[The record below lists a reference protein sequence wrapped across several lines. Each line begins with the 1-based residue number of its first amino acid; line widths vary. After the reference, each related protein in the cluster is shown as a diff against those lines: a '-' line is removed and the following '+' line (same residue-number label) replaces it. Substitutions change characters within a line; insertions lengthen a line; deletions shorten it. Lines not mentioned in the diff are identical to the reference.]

1 MSPTES
7 QPSPT
12 ERGPLSDVRIVD
24 LSRLV
29 AGNMVTH
36 VLADLGA
43 DVIKVEHPEKGDDL
57 RRWRVKNVEVFWKIY
72 SRNKRSIALNLK
84 RSNDLDV
91 LIQLIETADALVE
104 NFVPGGLE
112 RLGLSPDRLLE
123 INPRLVI
130 VRLSGWGQTGPY
142 REKPGFGTLVEAM
155 SGFADINGFPD
166 SAPCLPPLATADM
179 ISGLW
184 AAVGLRT
191 ALRSV

>member
-1 MSPTES
+1 MSRAES
-7 QPSPT
+7 QPTPT

-155 SGFADINGFPD
+155 SGFADING
-166 SAPCLPPLATADM
+166 
-179 ISGLW
+179 
-184 AAVGLRT
+184 
-191 ALRSV
+191 